1 MKRVLIVVV
10 AMLGLLPVWSAEA
23 LTVQLGDQD
32 LVSGTFHV
40 SGDLTSTAAGDPA
53 FFNSPCGSD
62 SALNC
67 SLSWA
72 LPAFSTSG
80 QTITGA
86 TLTLGILDHDSAAA
100 GDQVA
105 LYTLNGNDLTAS
117 LNTQFESFGGVSG
130 KFCTGP
136 NGPNTVFCSEY
147 DVYTVTVP
155 IAAVSSPATVVLA
168 LQGPGIGVLG
178 PTAFNGAFIDFSR
191 LDITTIPNE
200 TNVPEPAT
208 VALLAAGLSGFVA
221 RRLSRRISGASS
233 LMA

>member
-1 MKRVLIVVV
+1 MKSVLIVVV
-10 AMLGLLPVWSAEA
+10 AILGLLPVWSAEA

-40 SGDLTSTAAGDPA
+40 SGDLTSTAAGDPPGV
-53 FFNSPCGSD
+53 FNSPCGSD
-62 SALNC
+62 SAANC
-67 SLSWA
+67 SLSWT
-72 LPAFSTSG
+72 LPVFNTSG

-100 GDQVA
+100 GNQVA
-105 LYTLNGNDLTAS
+105 LYTLNGTDLTVL
-117 LNTQFESFGGVSG
+117 LNAQFESFGGVSG
-130 KFCTGP
+130 KFCPGL
-136 NGPNTVFCSEY
+136 NGPDTVFCSEY

-155 IAAVSSPATVVLA
+155 IAAVSSPATVVLT

-178 PTAFNGAFIDFSR
+178 TTTFNGAFIDFSR

-208 VALLAAGLSGFVA
+208 VVLLAAGLSGFIA
-221 RRLSRRISGASS
+221 RRFSGRISGA
-233 LMA
+233 

>member
-1 MKRVLIVVV
+1 MKRALIVVV
-10 AMLGLLPVWSAEA
+10 AILGLLPVWSAEA

-32 LVSGTFHV
+32 LISGTFHV

-67 SLSWA
+67 SLSWT

-80 QTITGA
+80 ETITGA
-86 TLTLGILDHDSAAA
+86 SLTLGIWGHDSAAA
-100 GDQVA
+100 GDQVKT
-105 LYTLNGNDLTAS
+105 YTLNGTDLTAS
-117 LNTQFESFGGVSG
+117 LNALANASGGVSG

-155 IAAVSSPATVVLA
+155 IAAVSSPAMVVLA

-178 PTAFNGAFIDFSR
+178 PTTFNGAIIDFSR

-200 TNVPEPAT
+200 NNVPEPAT
-208 VALLAAGLSGFVA
+208 VVLLAAGLSGFA
-221 RRLSRRISGASS
+221 ARRISRRMSGA
-233 LMA
+233 